1 MKKSLVIMFLAAV
14 TLVAVSVPAVAAGD
28 PSFASLELKYWMPK
42 LSGEAETPVA
52 IIFHGHDEEHDAC
65 HDIWQWVPLD
75 PTASGSFIASGK
87 IKLGDG
93 AMLGINYWSV
103 RASDSFGSW
112 QEPFDFEAY
121 APGMFEDEYLGALF
135 IWNEDYWKEDYWNGD
150 DWLDR
155 MVGSKKTAAWAL
167 DAKYIKSL
175 NICEDGT
182 ADLSIGIRK
191 ANLNR
196 NAELGIGWDEE
207 YDGEFNGLSVAPMQ
221 DGEDPL
227 YLHRERT
234 ESTQDFSFLGPQVGI
249 HTRKNLWGPV
259 SLFGG
264 VDLALLYGTLNETGL
279 YVGNEYVWVDSK
291 SGEEELEDMDDLEL
305 FDRSIK
311 VTVPTLDVEIGL
323 SYSIRHNIEVT
334 AGYYNSTWLGVP
346 GPMAWDE
353 DEWLWR
359 PAQDRSLSYSGLTIG
374 AKVSF

>member
-1 MKKSLVIMFLAAV
+1 MKKSLVIMLLAAV
-14 TLVAVSVPAVAAGD
+14 ALVAVSVPAMAAGD

-52 IIFHGHDEEHDAC
+52 IIFYGYDEESKTEHY
-65 HDIWQWVPLD
+65 IWQWVPLD
-75 PTASGSFIASGK
+75 PVASGSFMASGK

-135 IWNEDYWKEDYWNGD
+135 IWNEVYWPDY
-150 DWLDR
+150 
-155 MVGSKKTAAWAL
+155 MAGSKKTAAWAL
-167 DAKYIKSL
+167 DAKYIKSI

-227 YLHRERT
+227 YLRRERT

-249 HTRKNLWGPV
+249 HTRKDRWGPV

-279 YVGNEYVWVDSK
+279 YVWDEGVWVDPESA
-291 SGEEELEDMDDLEL
+291 EEELDYMDNLEL

-311 VTVPTLDVEIGL
+311 VTVPLFHVEIGL
-323 SYSIRHNIEVT
+323 SYAIRNNIEVT
-334 AGYYNSTWLGVP
+334 AGYYNSTWIGVP

-359 PAQDRSLSYSGLTIG
+359 PAQDRSLSYGGLTIG

>member
-14 TLVAVSVPAVAAGD
+14 TLVAVSVPAMAAGD
-28 PSFASLELKYWMPK
+28 SSFASLELKYWMPK

-52 IIFHGHDEEHDAC
+52 IIFHGHDEEYDAC

-75 PTASGSFIASGK
+75 PVASGSFIASGK

-103 RASDSFGSW
+103 KAAGSFGSW

-121 APGMFEDEYLGALF
+121 APGMFEDEYEDYVF
-135 IWNEDYWKEDYWNGD
+135 IWNEDYWNEYYWPDY
-150 DWLDR
+150 
-155 MVGSKKTAAWAL
+155 MAGSKKTAAWAL
-167 DAKYIKSL
+167 DAKYIKSI

-182 ADLSIGIRK
+182 ADLSVGIRK

-196 NAELGIGWDEE
+196 SVDLGIGWG
-207 YDGEFNGLSVAPMQ
+207 DGDGGYTGVSVAPLQ
-221 DGEDPL
+221 DSEEPL
-227 YLHRERT
+227 YLERERT

-279 YVGNEYVWVDSK
+279 YVWDGGVWVDPE
-291 SGEEELEDMDDLEL
+291 SGEEELDYMDDLEL

-311 VTVPTLDVEIGL
+311 VTVPTFDVEIGL
-323 SYSIRHNIEVT
+323 SYAIRNNIEVT
-334 AGYYNSTWLGVP
+334 AGYYNSTWIGVP
-346 GPMAWDE
+346 GPMTWDE
-353 DEWLWR
+353 YDDIWR
-359 PAQDRSLSYSGLTIG
+359 PGQDKSLSYGGLTIG

>member
-1 MKKSLVIMFLAAV
+1 MKKSLVIMLLAAV
-14 TLVAVSVPAVAAGD
+14 ALVAVSVPAMAAGD

-52 IIFHGHDEEHDAC
+52 IIFYGYDEESKTEHY
-65 HDIWQWVPLD
+65 IWQWVPLD
-75 PTASGSFIASGK
+75 PVASGSFMASGK

-103 RASDSFGSW
+103 KAAGSFGSW

-121 APGMFEDEYLGALF
+121 APGMFEDEYLSELF
-135 IWNEDYWKEDYWNGD
+135 IWNEVYWPDY
-150 DWLDR
+150 
-155 MVGSKKTAAWAL
+155 MAGSKKTAAWAL
-167 DAKYIKSL
+167 DAKYIKSI

-196 NAELGIGWDEE
+196 SVDLGIGWDGG
-207 YDGEFNGLSVAPMQ
+207 YNGALMAPMQ
-221 DGEDPL
+221 DVEYPL
-227 YLHRERT
+227 YLYRERT

-249 HTRKNLWGPV
+249 HTRKDLWGPV

-279 YVGNEYVWVDSK
+279 YVWDEGVWVDPE
-291 SGEEELEDMDDLEL
+291 SGEEELDYMDDLEL

-311 VTVPTLDVEIGL
+311 VTVPMFDVEIGL
-323 SYSIRHNIEVT
+323 SYAIRNNIEVT
-334 AGYYNSTWLGVP
+334 AGYYNSTWIGVP

-353 DEWLWR
+353 DERLWR
-359 PAQDRSLSYSGLTIG
+359 PAQDRSLSYGGLTIG

>member
-1 MKKSLVIMFLAAV
+1 MKKSLVIMLLAAV
-14 TLVAVSVPAVAAGD
+14 ALVAVSVPAMAAGD

-52 IIFHGHDEEHDAC
+52 IIFYGYDEESETEHY
-65 HDIWQWVPLD
+65 IWQWVPLD
-75 PTASGSFIASGK
+75 PVASGSFMASGK

-103 RASDSFGSW
+103 KAAGSFGSW

-121 APGMFEDEYLGALF
+121 APGMFEDEYEDYLF
-135 IWNEDYWKEDYWNGD
+135 IWNEDYWNYYYWPSY
-150 DWLDR
+150 
-155 MVGSKKTAAWAL
+155 MVGSKKTTAWAL
-167 DAKYIKSL
+167 DAKYIKNL

-196 NAELGIGWDEE
+196 SAELGIGWDDE

-221 DGEDPL
+221 DGEYPL
-227 YLHRERT
+227 YLYRERS
-234 ESTQDFSFLGPQVGI
+234 ESTQNFSFLGPQVGI

-264 VDLALLYGTLNETGL
+264 VDLALLYGTLNETGR
-279 YVGNEYVWVDSK
+279 YVWGEGVWVDPE
-291 SGEEELEDMDDLEL
+291 SGEEELAYMEDLEL

-311 VTVPTLDVEIGL
+311 VTVPTFDVEIGL

-334 AGYYNSTWLGVP
+334 AGYYNSTWIGVP